1 MSRIY
6 LIITL
11 CLFTFLACTN
21 SANSNDQ
28 EEADTTDNS
37 VNLENAVGSYVTSDG
52 VRYSVCGTAYGIDI
66 YRLNDDTYMCRI
78 DWAPSAS
85 RFRRLCKSNFPLYR
99 IENGKWGGN
108 TGWHIIV
115 PEDGFPQDLS
125 SIVLAYEDST
135 GIEFSY
141 PFDKVK

>member
-1 MSRIY
+1 MKN
-6 LIITL
+6 TL
-11 CLFTFLACTN
+11 LLLFLLPLLSFGQMT
-21 SANSNDQ
+21 
-28 EEADTTDNS
+28 EEDADTTDKS

-52 VRYSVCGTAYGIDI
+52 KRYSVCGTAYGLNI
-66 YRLNDDTYMCRI
+66 YQLNDGPAYMCRI

-85 RFRRLCKSNFPLYR
+85 RFPRLCRRYIPLYR
-99 IENGKWGGN
+99 IEDGKWGGN

-135 GIEFSY
+135 GRVLAY

>member
-11 CLFTFLACTN
+11 SLFTFLACTN
-21 SANSNDQ
+21 SANSNNP
-28 EEADTTDNS
+28 EEAATAEKS
-37 VNLENAVGSYVTSDG
+37 MGLENAVGSYVTPHG
-52 VRYSVCGTAYGIDI
+52 KRYSVCGTAYGIDI
-66 YRLNDDTYMCRI
+66 YRYKDDMYECRI

-85 RFRRLCKSNFPLYR
+85 RFPRLCTRYIALYR
-99 IENGKWGGN
+99 IEDGKWGGN

-135 GIEFSY
+135 GLEFSY